1 MNDIVTTNKNEVIKS
16 EKKYRRRIGDRKDGR
31 RVRTLEPITYVAP
44 FIMPTRV
51 GAMNYFQAA
60 IPMTEME
67 KFIHKKRAEGKPGFS
82 AMHVLV
88 ASYIRMLSQKPG
100 LNRFLSGYRIYARH
114 NIEIIMAVKK
124 ELKLDAPET
133 MIKLVFKPDATVD
146 DVYEQF
152 TQKIDEFKNA
162 SDEKNIFDKVVGL
175 LGSFPR
181 FLLKG
186 AVDFLKFLD
195 YFGWIPKFLT
205 DLSPFHGTLVITSM
219 ASLGIPSIYHHL
231 YDFGNVPV
239 FISFSAVR
247 KENEVD
253 KHGNVTRVRYL
264 DFNFATDERICDG
277 HYYSVAFH
285 EIKNNLK
292 NPELLER
299 PPETIVDDLA

>member
-133 MIKLVFKPDATVD
+133 MIKFVFKPDATVD

-152 TQKIDEFKNA
+152 TQKIEEFKN
-162 SDEKNIFDKVVGL
+162 SSEEENIFDKVVGL

-231 YDFGNVPV
+231 YNFGNVPV

-253 KHGNVTRVRYL
+253 KDGNVNRVRYL
-264 DFNFATDERICDG
+264 DLNFSTDERICDG
-277 HYYSVAFH
+277 HYYSAAFH
-285 EIKNNLK
+285 EIKKNLK

-299 PPETIVDDLA
+299 PPETIVDDIA

>member
-231 YDFGNVPV
+231 YNFGNVPV

-253 KHGNVTRVRYL
+253 KDGNVTRVRYL
-264 DFNFATDERICDG
+264 DLNFATDERICDG

-285 EIKNNLK
+285 EIKKNLK

-299 PPETIVDDLA
+299 PPETIVDDIA

>member
-1 MNDIVTTNKNEVIKS
+1 MNDIVTTSKNEVIKS

-133 MIKLVFKPDATVD
+133 MIKFVFKPDATVD

-152 TQKIDEFKNA
+152 TQKIEEFKNA
-162 SDEKNIFDKVVGL
+162 SEEENIFDKVVGL

-231 YDFGNVPV
+231 YNFGNVPV

-253 KHGNVTRVRYL
+253 KDGNVNRIRYL
-264 DFNFATDERICDG
+264 DLNFSTDERICDG
-277 HYYSVAFH
+277 HYYSAAFH
-285 EIKNNLK
+285 EIKKNLK

-299 PPETIVDDLA
+299 PPETIVDDIA

>member
-1 MNDIVTTNKNEVIKS
+1 MNEIVTTNKNEVAKS
-16 EKKYRRRIGDRKDGR
+16 EKKYKRRLGDRKDGR

-51 GAMNYFQAA
+51 GAMNYFQAG
-60 IPMTEME
+60 IPMNEME

-88 ASYIRMLSQKPG
+88 AAYIRMLSQKPG
-100 LNRFLSGYRIYARH
+100 LNRFLSGYRIFARH

-152 TQKIDEFKNA
+152 TKKIEEFKNS

-186 AVDFLKFLD
+186 AVDFLKVLD
-195 YFGWIPKFLT
+195 YYGLLPKFLT

-231 YDFGNVPV
+231 YNFGNVPV

-253 KHGNVTRVRYL
+253 KDGNVTRVRYL
-264 DFNFATDERICDG
+264 DLNFATDERICDG

-285 EIKNNLK
+285 EIKKNLK

-299 PPETIVDDLA
+299 PPETIVDDIA

>member
-1 MNDIVTTNKNEVIKS
+1 MNEIVTTNKNEVVKS

-133 MIKLVFKPDATVD
+133 MIKFVFKPDATVD

-152 TQKIDEFKNA
+152 TQKIEEFKN
-162 SDEKNIFDKVVGL
+162 SSEEENIFDKVVGL

-231 YDFGNVPV
+231 YNFGNVPV

-253 KHGNVTRVRYL
+253 KDGNVNRVRYL
-264 DFNFATDERICDG
+264 DLNFSTDERICDG
-277 HYYSVAFH
+277 HYYSAAFH
-285 EIKNNLK
+285 EIKKNLK

-299 PPETIVDDLA
+299 PPETIVDDIA

>member
-31 RVRTLEPITYVAP
+31 RIRTLEPITYVAP

-51 GAMNYFQAA
+51 GAMNYFQAG

-100 LNRFLSGYRIYARH
+100 LNRFLSGYRIFARH

-152 TQKIDEFKNA
+152 TKKIEEFKNS

-186 AVDFLKFLD
+186 AVDFLRFLD
-195 YFGWIPKFLT
+195 YYGWLPKFLT

-231 YDFGNVPV
+231 YNFGNVPV
-239 FISFSAVR
+239 FIAFSAVR
-247 KENEVD
+247 KENEID
-253 KHGNVTRVRYL
+253 KDGNVTRVRYL
-264 DFNFATDERICDG
+264 DLNFATDERICDG

-285 EIKNNLK
+285 EIKKNLK

-299 PPETIVDDLA
+299 PPETIVPDID

>member
-146 DVYEQF
+146 DVYKQF

-231 YDFGNVPV
+231 YNFGNVPV

-253 KHGNVTRVRYL
+253 KYGNVSRVRYL
-264 DFNFATDERICDG
+264 DLNFATDERICDG

-285 EIKNNLK
+285 EIKKNLK

-299 PPETIVDDLA
+299 PPETIVDDIA

>member
-1 MNDIVTTNKNEVIKS
+1 MNDIVTTNKNEVVKS

-133 MIKLVFKPDATVD
+133 MIKFVFKPDATVD

-152 TQKIDEFKNA
+152 TQKIEEFKN
-162 SDEKNIFDKVVGL
+162 SSEEENIFDKVVGL

-231 YDFGNVPV
+231 YNFGNVPV

-253 KHGNVTRVRYL
+253 KDGNVNRVRYL
-264 DFNFATDERICDG
+264 DLNFSTDERICDG
-277 HYYSVAFH
+277 HYYSAAFH
-285 EIKNNLK
+285 EIKKNLK

-299 PPETIVDDLA
+299 PPETIVDDIA

>member
-1 MNDIVTTNKNEVIKS
+1 MNDIITTNKNEVIKS

-133 MIKLVFKPDATVD
+133 MIKFVFKPDATVD

-152 TQKIDEFKNA
+152 TQKIEEFKN
-162 SDEKNIFDKVVGL
+162 SSEEENIFDKVVGL

-231 YDFGNVPV
+231 YNFGNVPV

-253 KHGNVTRVRYL
+253 KDGNVNRVRYL
-264 DFNFATDERICDG
+264 DLNFSTDERICDG
-277 HYYSVAFH
+277 HYYSAAFH
-285 EIKNNLK
+285 EIKKNLK

-299 PPETIVDDLA
+299 PPETIVDDIA

>member
-1 MNDIVTTNKNEVIKS
+1 MNDIVTTNKNEVAKS
-16 EKKYRRRIGDRKDGR
+16 EKKYNRRLGDRKDGR

-133 MIKLVFKPDATVD
+133 MIKFVFKPDATVD

-152 TQKIDEFKNA
+152 TQKIEEFKN
-162 SDEKNIFDKVVGL
+162 SSEEENIFDKVVGL

-231 YDFGNVPV
+231 YNFGNVPV

-253 KHGNVTRVRYL
+253 KDGNVSRVRYL
-264 DFNFATDERICDG
+264 DLNFATDERICDG

-285 EIKNNLK
+285 EIKKNLK

-299 PPETIVDDLA
+299 PPETIVDDIA

>member
-1 MNDIVTTNKNEVIKS
+1 MNEIVTTNKNEVIKS

-133 MIKLVFKPDATVD
+133 MIKFVFKPDATVD

-152 TQKIDEFKNA
+152 TQKIEEFKN
-162 SDEKNIFDKVVGL
+162 SSEEKNIFDKVVGL

-231 YDFGNVPV
+231 YNFGNVPV

-253 KHGNVTRVRYL
+253 KDGNVNRVRYL
-264 DFNFATDERICDG
+264 DLNFSTDERICDG
-277 HYYSVAFH
+277 HYYSAAFH
-285 EIKNNLK
+285 EIKKNLK

-299 PPETIVDDLA
+299 PPETIVDDIA